1 MIVSPSIASAN
12 LLRIGEEVNYV
23 NKYYNEIHIDIEDG
37 VVVSGISFGMK
48 MAKAIKERAK
58 VEISLHL
65 EVLHP
70 LAYLDQIAEL
80 SPDYV
85 FVQTD
90 HIPDALEVIHAFKGK
105 GLNVGLAVGNRDIQ
119 RNYSDVFEATDIA
132 LVSTAMHE
140 DMQQRYRSELGN
152 YALKLS
158 ESGKKVWI
166 DGGVTKD
173 VYISLSQSSIYASV
187 MGRGVFNDEKLAAE
201 LYRK

>member
-23 NKYYNEIHIDIEDG
+23 NKYYKEIHIDIEDG